1 MSRAARVEDLY
12 SDSWYYSKSEKRIRN
27 NRLRRQKIFRRQ
39 ILLLGLS
46 FSLIL
51 FIVLF
56 IGASFMSD
64 AQSDEFVP
72 SYKYYTTITVHADDT
87 LGSIAAA
94 YYSDDNYSSVSDY
107 LSEIC
112 SINSISDP
120 DKLKAGEM
128 LIIPYYS
135 SEFK

>member
-1 MSRAARVEDLY
+1 MSGAARVADLY
-12 SDSWYYSKSEKRIRN
+12 SDSWYYSKSEVRIRN
-27 NRLRRQKIFRRQ
+27 NRLRRQKTFRRQ
-39 ILLLGLS
+39 IILLALS
-46 FSLIL
+46 VSLIL
-51 FIVLF
+51 FIVLS

-64 AQSDEFVP
+64 AQSDEFVH

-87 LGSIAAA
+87 LGSIAAD
-94 YYSDDNYSSVSDY
+94 YYSDDNYSSINDY
-107 LSEIC
+107 VSEIC

-120 DKLKAGEM
+120 KKLKAGEL